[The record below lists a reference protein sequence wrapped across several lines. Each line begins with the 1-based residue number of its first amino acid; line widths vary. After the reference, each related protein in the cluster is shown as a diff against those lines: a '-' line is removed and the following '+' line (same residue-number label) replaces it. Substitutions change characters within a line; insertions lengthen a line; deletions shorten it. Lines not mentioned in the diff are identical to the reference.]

1 MSHPAYG
8 RILALDVG
16 ERRIGV
22 ALSDLSRTLATPYIT
37 IHATPVHIFFK
48 KLSQIIRQEDVCQ
61 IVVGLPISLNGQEG
75 PQAQRI
81 WAFIETLAA
90 QVTLPIATCDER
102 YTSAEAER
110 IMIEAGLRPEQ
121 RKARIDEVAASII
134 LQDYLTMLRQPPPFR
149 QDDDAV

>member
-1 MSHPAYG
+1 MSHGHAG

-22 ALSDLSRTLATPYIT
+22 ALSDLSQTLATPYIT
-37 IHATPVHIFFK
+37 SHATPVLIFFK
-48 KLSQIIRQEDVCQ
+48 KLSQIITQEDVCQ

-81 WAFIETLAA
+81 RAFIETLMT

-134 LQDYLTMLRQPPPFR
+134 LQDYLTSLRQPPLFR
-149 QDDDAV
+149 QDDDGV

>member
-1 MSHPAYG
+1 MSHPDYG

-22 ALSDLSRTLATPYIT
+22 ALSDLSRTLATPYVT
-37 IHATPVHIFFK
+37 IHATPVTVFFK
-48 KLSQIIRQEDVCQ
+48 KLSQIIAREDVMQ

-81 WAFIETLAA
+81 RAFIELLRTH
-90 QVTLPIATCDER
+90 VTVPIATCDER

-134 LQDYLTMLRQPPPFR
+134 LQDYLTSLRQPPPFIV
-149 QDDDAV
+149 DDEAP

>member
-1 MSHPAYG
+1 MSHPEYG

-22 ALSDLSRTLATPYIT
+22 ALSDLSRILATPHTT
-37 IHATPVHIFFK
+37 IHATPVTIFFK
-48 KLSQIIRQEDVCQ
+48 KLNQIITQENVCQ
-61 IVVGLPISLNGQEG
+61 VVVGLPISLNGQEG

-81 WAFIETLAA
+81 RVFIETLAA

-134 LQDYLTMLRQPPPFR
+134 LQDYLTMLRQPLPFVR
-149 QDDDAV
+149 DDDAV

>member
-81 WAFIETLAA
+81 RAFIETLAT

>member
-81 WAFIETLAA
+81 RAFIETLAA

-134 LQDYLTMLRQPPPFR
+134 LQDYLTTLRQPPPFR

>member
-1 MSHPAYG
+1 MSHGHAG

-22 ALSDLSRTLATPYIT
+22 ALSDLSQTLATPYTT
-37 IHATPVHIFFK
+37 IHATPVLIFFK
-48 KLSQIIRQEDVCQ
+48 KLSQIITQEDVVQ

-81 WAFIETLAA
+81 RAFIDTLATH
-90 QVTLPIATCDER
+90 VTLPIATCDER

-110 IMIEAGLRPEQ
+110 MMIEAGLRPEQ

-134 LQDYLTMLRQPPPFR
+134 LQDYLTSLRRPPPFTI
-149 QDDDAV
+149 DDDAI

>member
-1 MSHPAYG
+1 MSYPEYG

-37 IHATPVHIFFK
+37 IHATPVPIFFK
-48 KLSQIIRQEDVCQ
+48 KLSQIITQEDVCQ

-81 WAFIETLAA
+81 RAFIETLTT

-134 LQDYLTMLRQPPPFR
+134 LQDYLTSLRQPPPFMH
-149 QDDDAV
+149 DDDAV

>member
-1 MSHPAYG
+1 MSHGHAG

-37 IHATPVHIFFK
+37 IHATPVNIFFK
-48 KLSQIIRQEDVCQ
+48 KLSQIITQEDVVQ

-81 WAFIETLAA
+81 RAFIETLAA

-134 LQDYLTMLRQPPPFR
+134 LQDYLTSLRQPPLFR
-149 QDDDAV
+149 QDDDGV

>member
-1 MSHPAYG
+1 MSYPEYG
-8 RILALDVG
+8 RFLALDVG

-48 KLSQIIRQEDVCQ
+48 KLSQIITQEDVCQ

-81 WAFIETLAA
+81 RAFIETLTT

-134 LQDYLTMLRQPPPFR
+134 LQDYLTSLRQPPPFMH
-149 QDDDAV
+149 DADAV

>member
-1 MSHPAYG
+1 MSHPDYG

-22 ALSDLSRTLATPYIT
+22 ALSDLSRTLATPYTT
-37 IHATPVHIFFK
+37 IHATPVPVFFK
-48 KLSQIIRQEDVCQ
+48 KLSQIIMLEEVVQ
-61 IVVGLPISLNGQEG
+61 IVVGLPISLNWPRS

-81 WAFIETLAA
+81 RTFIETLATH
-90 QVTLPIATCDER
+90 VTVPIATCDER

-110 IMIEAGLRPEQ
+110 MMIDAGLRPEQ

-134 LQDYLTMLRQPPPFR
+134 LQDYLTTFRPPPSFMI
-149 QDDDAV
+149 DDPTQ

>member
-81 WAFIETLAA
+81 RAFIETLAA

>member
-1 MSHPAYG
+1 MSYPEYG

-48 KLSQIIRQEDVCQ
+48 KLSQIITQEDVCQ

-81 WAFIETLAA
+81 RAFIETLTT

-134 LQDYLTMLRQPPPFR
+134 LQDYLTSLRQPPLFR
-149 QDDDAV
+149 QDDDGV